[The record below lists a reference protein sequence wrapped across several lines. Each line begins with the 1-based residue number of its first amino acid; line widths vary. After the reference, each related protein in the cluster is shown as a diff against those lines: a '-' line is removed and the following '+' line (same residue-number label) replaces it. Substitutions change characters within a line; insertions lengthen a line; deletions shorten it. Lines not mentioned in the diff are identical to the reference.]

1 MIEAVRVRPLAP
13 DWEEISTSLH
23 RSEHTLKSMYYELV
37 PPLQHIQT
45 CLAVVQPAD
54 ILQVME
60 SLSFQCVRCGTTEYS
75 APYFWKEEA
84 HCEAC
89 FLKWYGEE
97 VAERW
102 RLVRAYSVQVKKN
115 ACNLCGRIAVFDN
128 TLSSRFHYDHIDMF
142 NKSESIYEMVRTGQP
157 VDDIYREID
166 KCQLLCISC
175 HKVVT
180 KMEHLCGFVRL
191 KKQMEDTEENR
202 EANSAVYQELMKKIY
217 DVIQSQKKV

>member
-1 MIEAVRVRPLAP
+1 MIEAVRAQPLAP

-84 HCEAC
+84 HCESC
-89 FLKWYGEE
+89 FLQWYGEE

-102 RLVRAYSVQVKKN
+102 RFVRAYSVQVKKN
-115 ACNLCGRIAVFDN
+115 ACNLCGRLAVFDN

-142 NKSESIYEMVRTGQP
+142 NKSESICEMVRTGQP

-180 KMEHLCGFVRL
+180 KVEHLCGFVRL
-191 KKQMEDTEENR
+191 KKQTEDTEENR
-202 EANSAVYQELMKKIY
+202 QANSAIYQELMRKIY
-217 DVIQSQKKV
+217 DVIQSQKRP